1 MHEEA
6 DVTHEMDRCIRL
18 RRIGGHTQDDE
29 LGWHA
34 LVKDVTY
41 EMDRC
46 TRL

>member
-1 MHEEA
+1 MQTQFNTNDQ
-6 DVTHEMDRCIRL
+6 DVAAP
-18 RRIGGHTQDDE
+18 QDDE

-46 TRL
+46 TRR